1 MSRFTEQIVFLPL
14 VAHLHDTKFVEK
26 VISYHRKWL
35 AECYDHEIPPAR
47 KLGFEVRRRI
57 KSASGVLALVVTGG
71 TERLIQQVLDFGQP
85 TMVIAHE
92 SMNSLPSALEALS
105 PLERRPQLVV
115 AKTRADIGKVRCFV
129 EAAKAFARIRNHRL
143 GLIGGA
149 SPWLTY
155 SRPDRTQL
163 SRHLGIKLID
173 IPMNEFKRAYHSVSK
188 PVAQKLAIDA
198 ESKGISSHEQRTTED
213 FRKSSVIYAAIRKLA
228 EKHKL
233 TAASLKC
240 FDLIA
245 DFKAT
250 GCYAVAKLNDGDF
263 VTGCEGDIPAT
274 AAMIVLSE
282 ISKSPTFLAN
292 ISSVRGHDL
301 VLSHCTIAPRL
312 TTKFRYRTHFESGLG
327 VAIAGVLKKGGRAT
341 VLRFSNTLEKLR
353 AGEGV
358 VVKEDAWSE
367 QLCRTQ
373 TQIKMDG
380 DAQFIKD
387 QPMGNHH
394 VLAYGEHVCTL
405 RTLASF
411 AGMRF
416 EEI

>member
-1 MSRFTEQIVFLPL
+1 LIAR
-14 VAHLHDTKFVEK
+14 LHDAKFVEK
-26 VISYHRKWL
+26 VISNHRKWL
-35 AECYDHEIPPAR
+35 GECYDHEISPAP
-47 KLGFEVRRRI
+47 KLGLEVRRSI

-71 TERLIQQVLDFGQP
+71 TERLIHQVLDFGQP

-105 PLERRPQLVV
+105 PLEKRPELVV
-115 AKTRADIGKVRCFV
+115 AKTRVEMGKIRRFV
-129 EAAKAFARIRNHRL
+129 EAAKAFARIRDHRL

-155 SRPDRTQL
+155 SRTDRTQL
-163 SRHLGIKLID
+163 SHHLGIKLID
-173 IPMNEFKRAYHSVSK
+173 IPMSEFKRAYHSVSK
-188 PVAQKLAIDA
+188 PIAQKLAIDA
-198 ESKGISSHEQRTTED
+198 ESKGILSQGRITIED

-228 EKHKL
+228 EEHKL
-233 TAASLKC
+233 TAASFKC

-250 GCYAVAKLNDGDF
+250 GCYAVAKLNDEDF

-292 ISSVRGHDL
+292 TSFVRGRNL

-312 TTKFRYRTHFESGLG
+312 TTRFRYRTHFESGLG
-327 VAIAGVLKKGGRAT
+327 VAIAGVLKKGRRAT
-341 VLRFSNTLEKLR
+341 ILRFSNTLEKLR

-358 VVKEDAWSE
+358 VVKGDAWSE

-380 DAQFIKD
+380 DAQLIKD
-387 QPMGNHH
+387 QPMGNHY
-394 VLAYGEHVCTL
+394 VVAYGEHVGTL

-411 AGMRF
+411 AGMKF